1 MPDHSAVLAAVLV
14 TAAITWA
21 MRALP
26 FAMLAPLRD
35 SELLGYVGERMPVG
49 LMLILAVY
57 TLRGVDTGSLTSVGP
72 AVLALAVTIGLHAWL
87 GRATLSIFAGTGV
100 YVLLSSLIAA

>member
-1 MPDHSAVLAAVLV
+1 MPDHSVVLTAVLV

-26 FAMLAPLRD
+26 FVMLAPLRD

-49 LMLILAVY
+49 IMLILAAY
-57 TLRGVDTGSLTSVGP
+57 TLRGVDAGSLTSVGT
-72 AVLALAVTIGLHAWL
+72 AALALAVTVGLQAWL
-87 GRATLSIFAGTGV
+87 GKATVSIFGGTAL
-100 YVLLSSLIAA
+100 YVTLSSLVTA